1 MKKDEQDIEGNTK
14 ELLILGR
21 NKELQKERKI
31 RKNKKGWKKERR
43 QQG

>member
-1 MKKDEQDIEGNTK
+1 MSRIEGNTK

-31 RKNKKGWKKERR
+31 RKNKKG
-43 QQG
+43 